1 MIFLRP
7 SIRVKS
13 LLLYSWICLRHLT
26 VTDIL
31 LQTLQ
36 QSGITSSSL
45 EWFHS
50 YLSGRSQRVRIMD
63 AVSASLLLKGTS
75 IYANDPLAV
84 SAHCKSACYVDD
96 SKLYLSFRSADMSC
110 AFRRLNEDLREIC
123 RWCCQ
128 NSPLINQEKTR
139 VLLMGVPQLLR
150 KSPPVSISL
159 LGKEMTPV
167 PVAKDIGVFIS
178 QSLTYN
184 DHVAKTNTDLQ
195 DETPS
200 GQKVSD
206 IVDERFRF

>member
-1 MIFLRP
+1 
-7 SIRVKS
+7 
-13 LLLYSWICLRHLT
+13 
-26 VTDIL
+26 
-31 LQTLQ
+31 
-36 QSGITSSSL
+36 
-45 EWFHS
+45 
-50 YLSGRSQRVRIMD
+50 MD
-63 AVSASLLLKGTS
+63 AVSASLLLKYGVPQGSTLEPVLFS
-75 IYANDPLAV
+75 IYVNDPLAV

-123 RWCCQ
+123 RWCYQ

-206 IVDERFRF
+206 IVDERFRFY

>member
-1 MIFLRP
+1 MSKAFD
-7 SIRVKS
+7 SN
-13 LLLYSWICLRHLT
+13 RH
-26 VTDIL
+26 DIL

-63 AVSASLLLKGTS
+63 AVSASLLLKYGVPQGSTLEPVLFS
-75 IYANDPLAV
+75 IYVNDSLAV

-184 DHVAKTNTDLQ
+184 DHLAKTNTDLQ

-206 IVDERFRF
+206 IVDERFRFQ